1 MPSRSPLAECP
12 AKRTSPFEIAKPIS
26 CESTRILQGHSAFFL
41 ACNGSGPS
49 CPRMPWTRCPFCSTS
64 TPQETGS
71 GVASRPSLL
80 QRGVDL

>member
-26 CESTRILQGHSAFFL
+26 CESTRILQGSWAG
-41 ACNGSGPS
+41 NGSDPC
-49 CPRMPWTRCPFCSTS
+49 CPRLPWTRCPFCSTS
-64 TPQETGS
+64 TLKETGS